1 MFYTQTATSQR
12 PALVIYL
19 IDAIHFMNMPCGA
32 TTKIM
37 MVNKALRGAI
47 QEMVRRSMYDGI
59 VHPHYKIAIFAYNTK
74 VVDMLGEIC
83 DLPDLIK
90 HGVPA
95 ITANGKTDTI
105 AGFMAVET
113 LLKEHLREFQDSPA
127 PLVCHLTDGLITGSN
142 PTSVVKRIKAMAVND
157 GPVLVE
163 NVYVAD
169 NMLRS
174 PVEDWSQW
182 SGVVKPKQLTNGYAK
197 FLFHL
202 SSPLPE
208 SYRQNINNHGY
219 DLRKEAAFFLPGTQT
234 ELVRLAFPISTV
246 TQLK

>member
-1 MFYTQTATSQR
+1 MFYTQTATSR
-12 PALVIYL
+12 TSALVIYL
-19 IDAIHFMNMPCGA
+19 IDASRFMNMPCGS
-32 TTKIM
+32 TTKIE
-37 MVNKALRGAI
+37 VVSKALREAI
-47 QEMVRRSMYDGI
+47 QEMVRRSMRDGT
-59 VHPHYKIAIFAYNTK
+59 VHSCYKIAIFAYNTT
-74 VVDMLGEIC
+74 VEDMLGGIC

-95 ITANGKTDTI
+95 INANGESDTT

-113 LLKEHLREFQDSPA
+113 LLQNHLRKFQDCPA
-127 PLVCHLTDGLITGSN
+127 PLVCHLSDGLITGRN
-142 PTSVVKRIKAMAVND
+142 PASVVRRIKAMTVND

-163 NVYVAD
+163 NVYAAD

-174 PVEDWSQW
+174 PVEDWSRW
-182 SGVVKPKQLTNGYAK
+182 PGVLKPRQLTNAYAR

-208 SYRQNINNHGY
+208 SYRHNINNYGY
-219 DLRKEAAFFLPGTQT
+219 DLQKEAAFCFPGTQT
-234 ELVRLAFPISTV
+234 DIVRLAFPISTV

>member
-1 MFYTQTATSQR
+1 MFYTQTATSR
-12 PALVIYL
+12 TPALLIYL
-19 IDAIHFMNMPCGA
+19 IDATRFMNMPCGT
-32 TTKIM
+32 TTKMEI
-37 MVNKALRGAI
+37 VKKVLREAI

-59 VHPHYKIAIFAYNTK
+59 VHPYYKIAIFAYNTK
-74 VVDMLGEIC
+74 VEDVLGGIC

-90 HGVPA
+90 HGVPDVTTDGE
-95 ITANGKTDTI
+95 TATT

-113 LLKEHLREFQDSPA
+113 LLQNHLRKFQDGPA
-127 PLVCHLTDGLITGSN
+127 PLVCHLTDGLIAGRN
-142 PTSVVKRIKAMAVND
+142 PVSVVKRIKAMAVND

-169 NMLRS
+169 NMFRS
-174 PVEDWSQW
+174 PILDWSQW

-208 SYRQNINNHGY
+208 SYRQNINNYGY
-219 DLRKEAAFFLPGTQT
+219 DLRKGSAFFFPGTQT
-234 ELVRLAFPISTV
+234 ELVRLAFPVSTV

>member
-1 MFYTQTATSQR
+1 
-12 PALVIYL
+12 
-19 IDAIHFMNMPCGA
+19 MNMPCGS
-32 TTKIM
+32 TTKIEL
-37 MVNKALRGAI
+37 VNKVLRETI
-47 QEMVRRSMYDGI
+47 QEMVRRSMRDGI
-59 VHPHYKIAIFAYNTK
+59 VQPHYKIALFAYNTK
-74 VVDMLGEIC
+74 VEDMLGGIC

-95 ITANGKTDTI
+95 ISADGETDTT

-113 LLKEHLREFQDSPA
+113 LLQNHLRKFEDAPA

-142 PTSVVKRIKAMAVND
+142 PASVVKRIKAMAVND

-169 NMLRS
+169 KMLRS
-174 PVEDWSQW
+174 SVPDWSQW
-182 SGVVKPKQLTNGYAK
+182 PGVFKPKQLTNAYAK

-208 SYRQNINNHGY
+208 SYRQNINNYGY
-219 DLRKEAAFFLPGTQT
+219 GLRKEATFFFPGTQT
-234 ELVRLAFPISTV
+234 GLVRLAFPISTV
-246 TQLK
+246 AQLK